1 MKDLEFF
8 NSLKALVVDEKRAE
22 KVYRDMMQNRYN
34 MTSENSSF
42 SNASSESSGNIQE
55 IAYEDKD
62 DDMSL

>member
-1 MKDLEFF
+1 MKDLEFL

-22 KVYRDMMQNRYN
+22 KAYRDIMQNRYN

-42 SNASSESSGNIQE
+42 SSSSESSGNIQE
-55 IAYEDKD
+55 IAYEEKD